1 MNLLLIRHTSVN
13 LPKGICYG
21 FSDVPL
27 ANGWE
32 EEADDIAQRLVPFD
46 VSMVYS
52 SPLSRCRLLA
62 EKISNQVMLDDRL
75 KELNFG
81 TWELMPW
88 NEITGPQAEKWM
100 NDFVNECCPEGES
113 YMDMSRRIGNFL
125 DELKKKRRT
134 NVVIVSHA
142 GVIRTI
148 LALIQKIPL
157 QKSFEIEVSFG
168 QIMSITL
175 L

>member
-1 MNLLLIRHTSVN
+1 
-13 LPKGICYG
+13 
-21 FSDVPL
+21 
-27 ANGWE
+27 
-32 EEADDIAQRLVPFD
+32 
-46 VSMVYS
+46 
-52 SPLSRCRLLA
+52 
-62 EKISNQVMLDDRL
+62 MLDDRL